1 MDSITGDLTILKR
14 IDLESEDIIKLG
26 GLLEFK
32 IVATEIGDETSTAE
46 TLVTVAIFDLNDN
59 KPKFNDF
66 FYDLKISPKSLP
78 GTSLALVKDQQES
91 IHVFDLDKV
100 LVLNSNKL

>member
-1 MDSITGDLTILKR
+1 MTGDLTIAKR

-32 IVATEIGDETSTAE
+32 ITAIEIGDEESTSE

-59 KPKFNDF
+59 KPKFDAFVYN
-66 FYDLKISPKSLP
+66 LKISPKSLP
-78 GTSLALVKDQQES
+78 GTSLTLMDDKRDS

-100 LVLNSNKL
+100 IH